1 MPKVRHYMGF
11 IRHKKINNKIY
22 AYEINS
28 YWDSKKKKPRQ
39 RSKYLGVVD
48 ANGEIKKRKD
58 QELQETLILDFGDG
72 YLVNEFFKTISIY
85 KIIEDSFV
93 ENYSEIIVLII
104 YKLITQSAMY
114 NGELW
119 LESNILSKLY
129 PNVDLSSQN
138 TSRILSKLGEEHNQ
152 QFFFKQYIKK
162 LGGIQKSVI
171 IDSTALPNQMHS
183 EFNAWGHC
191 DGGIEKQ
198 VRLLCVLDHATK
210 IPLYYRYLPGNI
222 VDVST
227 LQTTI
232 AELQAIG
239 VESSFV
245 LIDAGYFS
253 KTNVQELY
261 KNKINF
267 MSRLPASRALFKEIL
282 NKSGLPIDVVDNAIH
297 FGNRALF
304 VKEHKITLYGQ
315 NGYAYVVLDPVRR
328 GKEMNDVLIDH
339 FNNDKVEPIA
349 EEKLRDCGI
358 MILISSQK
366 INREEAVDL
375 YYTRQSVERV
385 FGFYKDD
392 LNSLPVRRHNETTL
406 RGYLFLQFLTLIL
419 FIKFREKLM
428 KNHTV
433 EQALLRMRA
442 LKCKVY
448 SAKILISEET
458 KQQRDISKLLNVIM
472 PKFLGI

>member
-1 MPKVRHYMGF
+1 MCRKVWDESRGF
-11 IRHKKINNKIY
+11 
-22 AYEINS
+22 
-28 YWDSKKKKPRQ
+28 
-39 RSKYLGVVD
+39 
-48 ANGEIKKRKD
+48 
-58 QELQETLILDFGDG
+58 
-72 YLVNEFFKTISIY
+72 
-85 KIIEDSFV
+85 
-93 ENYSEIIVLII
+93 
-104 YKLITQSAMY
+104 
-114 NGELW
+114 
-119 LESNILSKLY
+119 
-129 PNVDLSSQN
+129 
-138 TSRILSKLGEEHNQ
+138 
-152 QFFFKQYIKK
+152 
-162 LGGIQKSVI
+162 
-171 IDSTALPNQMHS
+171 TAHL
-183 EFNAWGHC
+183 
-191 DGGIEKQ
+191 
-198 VRLLCVLDHATK
+198 
-210 IPLYYRYLPGNI
+210 
-222 VDVST
+222 
-227 LQTTI
+227 
-232 AELQAIG
+232 
-239 VESSFV
+239 
-245 LIDAGYFS
+245 
-253 KTNVQELY
+253 
-261 KNKINF
+261 
-267 MSRLPASRALFKEIL
+267 
-282 NKSGLPIDVVDNAIH
+282 
-297 FGNRALF
+297 